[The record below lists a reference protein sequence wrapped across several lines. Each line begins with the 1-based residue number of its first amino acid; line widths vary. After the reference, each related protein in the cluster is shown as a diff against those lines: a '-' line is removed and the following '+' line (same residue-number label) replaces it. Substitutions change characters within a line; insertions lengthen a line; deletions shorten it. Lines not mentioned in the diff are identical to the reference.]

1 MEDVGNL
8 RKEGDRMARMSVIIL
23 VAVMIMLFAVVFAV
37 LGKGEY
43 EPPAPEGAMISVRI

>member
-1 MEDVGNL
+1 MV
-8 RKEGDRMARMSVIIL
+8 IL

-43 EPPAPEGAMISVRI
+43 RPPPPEGGEEEHAAISMVPL

>member
-1 MEDVGNL
+1 
-8 RKEGDRMARMSVIIL
+8 MARISLIIL

-43 EPPAPEGAMISVRI
+43 EPPAPGEAMISTLV

>member
-1 MEDVGNL
+1 MV
-8 RKEGDRMARMSVIIL
+8 IL

-43 EPPAPEGAMISVRI
+43 RPPPPEGGEEEHAAISSVLL

>member
-1 MEDVGNL
+1 MERISL
-8 RKEGDRMARMSVIIL
+8 IIL

-43 EPPAPEGAMISVRI
+43 KPPPTDAQDDHGYMAHETLL